1 MSAGNWFATRKRAH
15 DLRTKSITTSSTV
28 TTYTARVG
36 GSAYNFIEDRAIN
49 VTTTSGNSLTITVPN
64 GVYAGQRLLINF
76 VTEGSTETITVTTT
90 TGSDYSLTAAGDYV
104 SLEWVNAT
112 SGWIYLSEVTT

>member
-36 GSAYNFIEDRAIN
+36 GSAYNFIEDRVIN

-76 VTEGSTETITVTTT
+76 VTEGSAETITVTTT